1 MQKIFS
7 VILAAVLIIFSENV
21 FAANDYSRSVGVVV
35 IGSAEFKTPDFY
47 KAVKNE
53 FSPKSGAKFVVGGDL
68 QNKYQ
73 KFLINR
79 DLVGNNI
86 PRRQDLI
93 DFTASSG
100 YGKVL
105 FIVIPDSSKDHQNN
119 ANHRQKNRV
128 SVQVDGYLCNHSS
141 VIEAATASHESN
153 SKTSDLRARRG
164 AFKKCL
170 DDLAKNLNRAM

>member
-7 VILAAVLIIFSENV
+7 VILTAIFVIISGSALAADNHFE
-21 FAANDYSRSVGVVV
+21 SVGAVV
-35 IGSAEFKTPDFY
+35 IGNAEFKTPDFY
-47 KAVKNE
+47 KAIKNK
-53 FSPKSGAKFVVGGDL
+53 FDPKSGAKFVVGGDL

-79 DLVGNNI
+79 DIVGNNI
-86 PRRQDLI
+86 PRKQDLV

-100 YGKVL
+100 YGKIL
-105 FIVIPDSSKDHQNN
+105 FIVIEDSTADHQNN
-119 ANHRQKNRV
+119 ANHRQKNRI
-128 SVQVDGYLCNHSS
+128 SVQVDGYICNSS
-141 VIEAATASHESN
+141 GIVEVATATYESN

-170 DDLAKNLNRAM
+170 EDLAKSLNRAM